1 MRIVELNNGQIT
13 LDEAITLAENEAV
26 VLRNPDGKMYA
37 LAPIDDFEVEVA
49 LLKNNPDF
57 MAFLKE
63 LSQEEATVS
72 LKSLRTELGL

>member
-13 LDEAITLAENEAV
+13 LDEAITLAGNEAV